1 MRANVVALHRAVLA
15 ALLVGN
21 AIAFAGVDPV
31 TRLVSAVLVLILVF
45 DLRTIPVV
53 PKTARL
59 AAWGFFGLAVCQLAP
74 LPEAL
79 RRLLQP
85 GFAEVFAPGWDSLSL
100 APWPTVQV
108 VASVVIMAG
117 VTLAAA
123 RMATTRSGLP
133 TLLGILVVT
142 CGVLAVLGLAG
153 ESGAPEKVLLIRANT
168 GGGGAYGP
176 FVNSNHFAAAIE
188 LSLPAALVLLAA
200 AVRNLHRAGA
210 ARQRAAVVALASAVV
225 AVVAVAAVLR
235 SSSRGGVLF
244 LIIALVLTLPLWL
257 RPVRARRWT
266 WAAGIAALCAG
277 SILLAW
283 TRMQELADGFVA
295 LLVVEGV
302 EGNTRWDLWA
312 GTVRSFA
319 RSPLFGSGLGS
330 YRHVIGLD
338 KPATGAAVLEQAHN
352 DWLEWASTSGMV
364 GVVVLIL
371 ALVAVAASLR
381 PGRVRRLRFE
391 LRYPLAGAA
400 VALVATALHEAVGFG
415 LQTPLNRYLLAAWVG
430 LVWGVWR
437 RVEAGRKR
445 GRNRGAEGT
454 GDVADGP
461 AVADQVVGDGDGDG
475 VRA

>member
-1 MRANVVALHRAVLA
+1 MLVLHRVVLA

-21 AIAFAGVDPV
+21 AIAFAGVDSV
-31 TRLVSAVLVLILVF
+31 TRLVSAVLVLVLVV
-45 DLRTIPVV
+45 DLRTIPLA

-59 AAWGFFGLAVCQLAP
+59 AAWGFLGLAVCQLAP

-85 GFAEVFAPGWDSLSL
+85 GFADVLAPGWGSLSL
-100 APWPTVQV
+100 APWSTVQV
-108 VASVVIMAG
+108 ISSVVIMAG
-117 VTLAAA
+117 VTFAAA

-244 LIIALVLTLPLWL
+244 LIAALVLTLPLWL
-257 RPVRARRWT
+257 RPVGTRRWR

-283 TRMQELADGFVA
+283 TRMQELTDGFAA

-312 GTVRSFA
+312 GTLRSFA

-371 ALVAVAASLR
+371 ALVAVAVSLR
-381 PGRVRRLRFE
+381 PDRVRRLRFE

-400 VALVATALHEAVGFG
+400 VALVATALHETVGFG
-415 LQTPLNRYLLAAWVG
+415 LQTPLNRYLLAVWVG
-430 LVWGVWR
+430 LVWGVWS
-437 RVEAGRKR
+437 RVEEGKGWRRA
-445 GRNRGAEGT
+445 AEVGESP
-454 GDVADGP
+454 ADGE
-461 AVADQVVGDGDGDG
+461 AVGHVIVSDSGADAGADSDLD
-475 VRA
+475 

>member
-1 MRANVVALHRAVLA
+1 V
-15 ALLVGN
+15 
-21 AIAFAGVDPV
+21 
-31 TRLVSAVLVLILVF
+31 
-45 DLRTIPVV
+45 
-53 PKTARL
+53 
-59 AAWGFFGLAVCQLAP
+59 P
-74 LPEAL
+74 LPETL

-85 GFAEVFAPGWDSLSL
+85 GFADVLVPGWGSLSL
-100 APWPTVQV
+100 APWSTVQV
-108 VASVVIMAG
+108 VASAVIMAG
-117 VTLAAA
+117 VVLAAA

-133 TLLGILVVT
+133 TLLGLLVVT
-142 CGVLAVLGLAG
+142 CGLLAVLGLAG

-200 AVRNLHRAGA
+200 AVRNLRGVGA
-210 ARQRAAVVALASAVV
+210 VRQRAAVVALASAVV
-225 AVVAVAAVLR
+225 VVVAVAAVLR

-244 LIIALVLTLPLWL
+244 LGAALVLTLLLWT
-257 RPVRARRWT
+257 RPTGGRRWP
-266 WAAGIAALCAG
+266 WVAGIAALCAV
-277 SILLAW
+277 SIILAW
-283 TRMQELADGFVA
+283 TRMQELRDGFAA

-302 EGNTRWDLWA
+302 EGNTRWDLWE
-312 GTVRSFA
+312 GTLHSFG

-352 DWLEWASTSGMV
+352 DWLEWTSTSGFV
-364 GVVVLIL
+364 GVAVLIL
-371 ALVAVAASLR
+371 VLVALAMCLR

-400 VALVATALHEAVGFG
+400 VALVATALHETVGFG

-437 RVEAGRKR
+437 RVEAGKER
-445 GRNRGAEGT
+445 GQDRGAERG
-454 GDVADGP
+454 GDIADGP
-461 AVADQVVGDGDGDG
+461 AVPDHIVGDGDGREGRHD
-475 VRA
+475 

>member
-1 MRANVVALHRAVLA
+1 MFALHRVVLA

-21 AIAFAGVDPV
+21 AIVFAGVDPV
-31 TRLVSAVLVLILVF
+31 TKLVSAVLVLVLVV
-45 DLRTIPVV
+45 DLRTIPVT

-59 AAWGFFGLAVCQLAP
+59 AAWGFLGLAVCQLVP
-74 LPEAL
+74 LPEVL

-85 GFAEVFAPGWDSLSL
+85 GFAEVFAPGWGSLSL
-100 APWPTVQV
+100 APWSTVQV
-108 VASVVIMAG
+108 VSSVVIMAG
-117 VTLAAA
+117 ITFAAA

-168 GGGGAYGP
+168 GGGDAYGP

-188 LSLPAALVLLAA
+188 LSFPAALVLLAA

-244 LIIALVLTLPLWL
+244 LIAALVLTLPLWL
-257 RPVRARRWT
+257 RPIRARRWT

-277 SILLAW
+277 SVLLAW
-283 TRMQELADGFVA
+283 TRMQELTDGFAV

-312 GTVRSFA
+312 GTLRSFA

-352 DWLEWASTSGMV
+352 DWLEWASTSGMI
-364 GVVVLIL
+364 GVVVLVL
-371 ALVAVAASLR
+371 ALVAVAVSLR
-381 PGRVRRLRFE
+381 PGRVRWLRFE

-400 VALVATALHEAVGFG
+400 VALIATALHETVGFG

-430 LVWGVWR
+430 LVWGVWS
-437 RVEAGRKR
+437 RVEEGKR
-445 GRNRGAEGT
+445 QTKAADGVGGSPD
-454 GDVADGP
+454 GQVVADHI
-461 AVADQVVGDGDGDG
+461 VGDGNGDG
-475 VRA
+475 A

>member
-1 MRANVVALHRAVLA
+1 MFALHRVVLA

-21 AIAFAGVDPV
+21 AIAFAGVDPI
-31 TRLVSAVLVLILVF
+31 TRLVTAVLVLVLVV
-45 DLRTIPVV
+45 DLRTVPVT
-53 PKTARL
+53 PKLARM
-59 AAWGFFGLAVCQLAP
+59 AAWLFLGLAVCQLTP

-85 GFAEVFAPGWDSLSL
+85 GFADVLVPGWGSLSL
-100 APWPTVQV
+100 APWSTIQV
-108 VASVVIMAG
+108 VASAVVMAG
-117 VTLAAA
+117 VVLAAA
-123 RMATTRSGLP
+123 RMAATRSGLP

-142 CGVLAVLGLAG
+142 CGLLAVLGLAG

-200 AVRNLHRAGA
+200 AVRNLGSVGA
-210 ARQRAAVVALASAVV
+210 ARQRA

-244 LIIALVLTLPLWL
+244 IGAAFVLTLPLWT
-257 RPVRARRWT
+257 RPTGGRRWP
-266 WAAGIAALCAG
+266 WAAGIAALCAV
-277 SILLAW
+277 SIVLAW
-283 TRMQELADGFVA
+283 TRIQELRDGFAA

-302 EGNTRWDLWA
+302 EGNTRWDLWE
-312 GTVRSFA
+312 GTLRSFG

-352 DWLEWASTSGMV
+352 DWLEWASTSGIV

-371 ALVAVAASLR
+371 ALVAVVACLR
-381 PGRVRRLRFE
+381 PGRVHRLRFE

-400 VALVATALHEAVGFG
+400 VALAATALHETVGFG

-430 LVWGVWR
+430 LVWGVWS
-437 RVEAGRKR
+437 RVEGAKGR
-445 GRNRGAEGT
+445 GRDRGAGEG
-454 GDVADGP
+454 GDIEEGR
-461 AVADQVVGDGDGDG
+461 AVPDHIVGDGDRGG
-475 VRA
+475 GEA